1 MTPEIKAQLK
11 AEGLDF
17 AEESVKDIV
26 ENAFATINVIVKIT
40 ENKYDDMALP
50 LIELAKK
57 VVMDAVDKI
66 DGKEG

>member
-66 DGKEG
+66 DGAEG

>member
-26 ENAFATINVIVKIT
+26 ENAFATINAIVKIT

-66 DGKEG
+66 DDAEG